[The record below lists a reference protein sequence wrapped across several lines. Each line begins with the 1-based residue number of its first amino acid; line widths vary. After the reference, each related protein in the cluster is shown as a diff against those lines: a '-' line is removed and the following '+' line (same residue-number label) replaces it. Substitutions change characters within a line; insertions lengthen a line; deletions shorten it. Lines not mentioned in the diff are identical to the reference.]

1 MSNSYVDESDLVIN
15 QHYLHFGMAECV
27 VVIVHVTF
35 TNITGTFGSVLYKRK
50 GDKQKE
56 ARSGPRAND
65 TGTGR
70 MDVGRKG

>member
-1 MSNSYVDESDLVIN
+1 MPNSHVDECDLVIN
-15 QHYLHFGMAECV
+15 QHYLHFVMAECV
-27 VVIVHVTF
+27 VLIVHVTF

-50 GDKQKE
+50 GDKQKRGSS
-56 ARSGPRAND
+56 APRASD